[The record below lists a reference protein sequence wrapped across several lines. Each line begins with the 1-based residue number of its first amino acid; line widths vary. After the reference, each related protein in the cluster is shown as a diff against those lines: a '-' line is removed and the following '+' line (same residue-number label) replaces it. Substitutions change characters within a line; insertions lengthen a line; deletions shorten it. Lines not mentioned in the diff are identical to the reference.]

1 MNSTL
6 GQNNGG
12 NKGSS
17 SLGSE
22 RSIQSHV
29 AQLASDQQKH
39 PAKIVTNSITARYE
53 ILCLNCI
60 RKLFFC
66 LIQWLIVGAQ
76 PNFLFNMF
84 LFSEKLCHVIILPAK
99 SADQLFLNPEF
110 HWSIHQKRLI
120 DMSNIICIL

>member
-17 SLGSE
+17 RLGSE

-29 AQLASDQQKH
+29 TQLASDQQKH

-53 ILCLNCI
+53 ILYLNCI
-60 RKLFFC
+60 RKLLFF
-66 LIQWLIVGAQ
+66 WLIVGVE

-110 HWSIHQKRLI
+110 HWSIHQKRWI